1 MNYTPKEVAKI
12 SCVSINTIRRW
23 INLRIMPSI
32 KIGGRYYVDKY
43 DLINFLAG
51 GKSNNLKVRR
61 AKHRVD
67 KFIKGDNNGD

>member
-12 SCVSINTIRRW
+12 ACVNIATIRRW
-23 INLRIMPSI
+23 INLRIMPSV

-61 AKHRVD
+61 AKHRVN
-67 KFIKGDNNGD
+67 KFMKGANNGN